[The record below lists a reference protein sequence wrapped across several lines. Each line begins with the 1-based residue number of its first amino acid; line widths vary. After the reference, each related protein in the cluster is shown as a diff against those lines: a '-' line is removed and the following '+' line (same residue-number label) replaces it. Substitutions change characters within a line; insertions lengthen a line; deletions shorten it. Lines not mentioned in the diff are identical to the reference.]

1 MGQVSMTP
9 DQKKA
14 TDLYTIA
21 SRNLDEFKTKLADD
35 TLTLGTL
42 QTLQAIV
49 AANLAA
55 ADLNKTVA
63 PIIDA
68 ELKRRTPSDT
78 TKASS

>member
-21 SRNLDEFKTKLADD
+21 TRSLDEFKTKLADD
-35 TLTLGTL
+35 TLTLTTL
-42 QTLQAIV
+42 QTLQALV
-49 AANLAA
+49 AQNTAA
-55 ADLNKTVA
+55 ASLNETVS
-63 PIIDA
+63 PIIEA

-78 TKASS
+78 TKAS